1 VLRHTRSRLDLSLT
15 NCGDFGALEE
25 RYASDD
31 PCFGKDERLSR
42 TSAVIG
48 QRLGLCSVV
57 M

>member
-1 VLRHTRSRLDLSLT
+1 MLRHTRSRLDLSLT